1 MAFYAPGSAV
11 FLGIIR
17 FPKAMDNSTG
27 VEPSLYYKASSLSH
41 CYIGTAKF
49 SETVIT
55 GHRLCLMQE
64 RQNET
69 RTLHVT
75 MELVSQLFMIKG
87 VAIKSN

>member
-11 FLGIIR
+11 FLRIIR
-17 FPKAMDNSTG
+17 FPKAMSTG
-27 VEPSLYYKASSLSH
+27 VEPSLYYQASSLSH
-41 CYIGTAKF
+41 CYIGTAKL

-87 VAIKSN
+87 VAIKNN